1 MKKMDFTCK
10 KVTLR
15 DLVQCNYNLND
26 SEYAIF
32 AELMHSK
39 GGLSVKELVDKIKKD
54 RTTVQKILTKLL
66 RRKLLMKRQMNLE
79 RGFMFVYFSKNKA
92 EVVQE
97 IEENIKAYFKAIQDN
112 LDEWKKKFSF
122 GLVFF
127 VFSSFFVLS

>member
-112 LDEWKKKFSF
+112 LDEWKKK
-122 GLVFF
+122 V
-127 VFSSFFVLS
+127 